1 MTRSS
6 GARARAIH
14 PPPASSGSFLL
25 LQPPP
30 NPSREH
36 EWGPRS
42 RRRPGAGFPAGCARG
57 KEASWRNRRGQM
69 PRGPRFVPAGRMQGA
84 NCLVT
89 GDRSLHGPATPRGKS
104 SRVCASQTVGGQ
116 LWGRK
121 GGGRLAFSAC
131 PAASLPLWG
140 PPGLGNT
147 ASKNS
152 TEAPHS
158 FSLVGYLVPLS
169 LSPQTLRR
177 TCALLTPYGSFA
189 LVSNPFPNT
198 CKDVGPGLA
207 PFCNCSQLF
216 PLPGLGHAGLPAAC
230 PCASDPARWVPPFVA
245 QSKIQSPK
253 SSSLGFHCTYLLPC

>member
-1 MTRSS
+1 
-6 GARARAIH
+6 
-14 PPPASSGSFLL
+14 
-25 LQPPP
+25 
-30 NPSREH
+30 
-36 EWGPRS
+36 
-42 RRRPGAGFPAGCARG
+42 
-57 KEASWRNRRGQM
+57 M

-131 PAASLPLWG
+131 PAASLPLWA

-158 FSLVGYLVPLS
+158 FSLVGYWRDLHLGAPLS
-169 LSPQTLRR
+169 LPQNPKTR
-177 TCALLTPYGSFA
+177 TCALLTPCHGSFA

-198 CKDVGPGLA
+198 CRDVGPGLA
-207 PFCNCSQLF
+207 LFCYCSQLF

-230 PCASDPARWVPPFVA
+230 PCASDPAWWVPPFVA